1 MKTSTQSLLGLAAGL
16 VAGSTIATLVAQ
28 RTIRTLSW
36 NQGFGMLNQGGAD
49 RRQARLIR
57 QLAGRAVDVL
67 SIDMDYFKQI
77 NLAVGERRS
86 NVLVKAVFSQLRAGD
101 AFFVGQLWSGDEYRI
116 VVRAGTG
123 RGLAARL
130 LLLIAEQ
137 TDALTPAERERWQ
150 AEMIKLGLDPH
161 SPLSATIGLAIG
173 RSDVVQALEDAADAR
188 SASKQRGERG
198 RVVLVAAV

>member
-16 VAGSTIATLVAQ
+16 VAGSTIATIKAR
-28 RTIRTLSW
+28 RTINQLSW
-36 NQGFGMLNQGGAD
+36 NSGFGMLNQGGAD

-57 QLAGRAVDVL
+57 QLAGRPVDVL

-86 NVLVKAVFSQLRAGD
+86 NVLVKAVFSQLRSGD

-116 VVRAGTG
+116 VVRVGTG
-123 RGLAARL
+123 RGLADRL
-130 LLLIAEQ
+130 LVLIAEQ

-150 AEMIKLGLDPH
+150 MEMIKLGNDPRT
-161 SPLSATIGLAIG
+161 PLSATIGLAES
-173 RSDVVQALEDAADAR
+173 RSDVVHALEDAADAR

-198 RVVLVAAV
+198 RVVLVG